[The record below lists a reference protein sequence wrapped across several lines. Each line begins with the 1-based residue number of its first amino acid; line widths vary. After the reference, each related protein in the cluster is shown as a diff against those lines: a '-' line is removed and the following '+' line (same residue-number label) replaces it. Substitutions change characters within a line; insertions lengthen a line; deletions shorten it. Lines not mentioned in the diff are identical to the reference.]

1 MPYTHNRQGVF
12 VFKEEKTD
20 FPSLY
25 HQHHLEYQ
33 EDFKFWLSLARQGGS
48 PLLELG
54 CGTGR
59 LLLPLAEAGLK
70 CFGIDNDQCMLDFL
84 QNKIPD
90 EVRDRIQTFYAD
102 FISFSLDIQFP
113 LIILPCNTYSTL
125 QGNFRVSL
133 LGCVYKQLTT
143 NGKFAVSIP
152 NPDLLL
158 SQEITQYSEIETI
171 FPHPDTGN
179 PVQVS
184 YSIEKSVEAITFHWY
199 YDQLLPDG
207 KVQRSTVS
215 TVHTSISSSHYL
227 DEIRNSGFEIMET
240 FGSFDRSVYSKDSPN
255 LIIVAQKFL

>member
-1 MPYTHNRQGVF
+1 

-48 PLLELG
+48 SLLELG

-59 LLLPLAEAGLK
+59 LLLPLAEAGFE
-70 CFGIDNDQCMLDFL
+70 CFGVDNDQRMLDFL
-84 QNKIPD
+84 HNQIPN
-90 EVRDRIQTFYAD
+90 EVRDRIRTFYAD
-102 FISFSLDIQFP
+102 ITSFSLDIQFP

-125 QGNFRVSL
+125 LGNFRVSL
-133 LGCVYKQLTT
+133 LGCVYKQLSMK
-143 NGKFAVSIP
+143 GIFAVSIP
-152 NPDLLL
+152 NPELLL
-158 SQEITQYSEIETI
+158 SLETTHHSEIETI

-184 YSIEKSVEAITFHWY
+184 FYIEKSDEAITFHWY

-207 KVQRSTVS
+207 KVQRSTVC
-215 TVHTSISSSHYL
+215 TVHNLISSSQYI
-227 DEIRNSGFEIMET
+227 DEIRGSGLEIIET
-240 FGSFDRSVYSKDSPN
+240 FGRFDRSVYSQESSN
-255 LIIVAQKFL
+255 LIIVAQKIL